1 MKAKNESLKVTGAAA
16 RRRFPMRTRWTDR
29 VALSVARRCPS
40 AVQIEYLADR
50 PEYVSTLAVWH
61 RREWGHLRP
70 EESVEAR
77 AAKLRA
83 WSGHRQIP
91 TVFIATAEDTLLGSA
106 MLVAHDMDTRM
117 QWTPW
122 LAGAVVAPEHRRRGL
137 GASLAEYAA
146 AEASALGF
154 RTLYL
159 YTFSTEEYYA
169 RLGWEPIERDSYLGA
184 AVSIMSRDL
193 K

>member
-1 MKAKNESLKVTGAAA
+1 MTAKNESLTVSGAVAP
-16 RRRFPMRTRWTDR
+16 RRLPMRTRS
-29 VALSVARRCPS
+29 SVARRCAS

-50 PEYVSTLAVWH
+50 PEYLSTLAAWH

-77 AAKLRA
+77 TAKLRA

-91 TVFIATAEDTLLGSA
+91 TVFIATTEDTLFGSA

-117 QWTPW
+117 HWTPW
-122 LAGAVVAPEHRRRGL
+122 LAGVVVAPEHRRQGI
-137 GASLAEYAA
+137 GACLAEYAA
-146 AEASALGF
+146 AEAGALGF

-159 YTFSTEEYYA
+159 YTFSTERFYA

-184 AVSIMSRDL
+184 AVTIMSRHL